1 MNNEIRWKQR
11 FENFGKSYA
20 TFQRMMVF
28 YQDNPDEEAAQ
39 LAATQAFEICVEL
52 AWKVMK
58 DYLEN
63 EGFEINSP
71 KETIRQAFASDI
83 IEGKNGEVWMQ
94 ALNLRNLAS
103 HTYDKENL
111 NLLLSFI
118 LEEFPDA
125 LTQLNGFLKG
135 KL

>member
-1 MNNEIRWKQR
+1 MNNDIRWKQR
-11 FENFGKSYA
+11 FENFEKSYA
-20 TFQRMMVF
+20 TYQRMMAF
-28 YQDNPDEEAAQ
+28 YMANPEEEAAQ

-83 IEGKNGEVWMQ
+83 IQGKNGEVWMQ

-103 HTYDKENL
+103 HTYDKKNL
-111 NLLLSFI
+111 DVLLTFI

-125 LTQLNGFLKG
+125 LAQLNLFLKG